1 MFGLMKKDLLM
12 LKSNFKLWLVLIFI
26 YGAMAYQGQMSLM
39 FLLPFMS
46 IVIMISTFSYD
57 TFNKWDAYACTLPS
71 GRKNSVRAK
80 YLATLIII
88 TLTITVITIIS
99 LLITFS
105 QSKTVDPSSLLIEI
119 LSAVFATTLIESLMY
134 PAIYK
139 LGVEKARVGV
149 FILIVAVALIGSILS
164 KIINFKPILTK
175 LSILNNY
182 WFLILSVL
190 IILMLF
196 FSYKIS
202 LHISSKKEY

>member
-80 YLATLIII
+80 YLATLIIL

-164 KIINFKPILTK
+164 KIINFKPILAK

>member
-1 MFGLMKKDLLM
+1 M
-12 LKSNFKLWLVLIFI
+12 LKSKFKLLQLLIFI

-80 YLATLIII
+80 YLATLIIL

-164 KIINFKPILTK
+164 KIINFKPILAK

>member
-80 YLATLIII
+80 YLATLIIL

-119 LSAVFATTLIESLMY
+119 LSAGFATTLIESLMY

-164 KIINFKPILTK
+164 KIINFKPILAK